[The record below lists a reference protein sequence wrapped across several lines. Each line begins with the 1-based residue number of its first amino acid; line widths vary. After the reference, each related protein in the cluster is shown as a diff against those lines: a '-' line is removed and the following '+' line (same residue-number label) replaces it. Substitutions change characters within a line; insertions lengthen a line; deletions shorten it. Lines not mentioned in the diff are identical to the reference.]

1 LNKVLKNVLKYTVF
15 IAIAVV
21 SFYFAFKGIK
31 FEEFLND
38 LKAARYEFVFL
49 SMVMGYLAFISRG
62 MRWVLLLE
70 PIGEKANTWHAI
82 HAVTIGY
89 FTNLF
94 VPRAGELA
102 RCTALYQTDKVPVN
116 KLFGTVIL
124 ERVVDFIML
133 IGLMLLTLIVE
144 FDRLQRFFVDAF
156 AQDPGEDSGGNA
168 YKIIALLMLVSGGI
182 ALYFLRHRFSHLPLY
197 GRVKDFW
204 GGIKDGLRS
213 IGKLKSKWPFILHT
227 IFIWAMYYLMVYI
240 CVFALP
246 QTKDIDP
253 SSGLFIMIVAG
264 LGMVVPTP
272 GGAGSYHYLVKMAMV
287 TLGISATVGLS
298 FATLVH
304 EGQLLM
310 TIIGGAIAFL
320 AMGRNRIRTKRQAAA
335 LKNS

>member
-1 LNKVLKNVLKYTVF
+1 MLKYTIF

-38 LKAARYEFVFL
+38 LKEAHYEYVLL
-49 SMVMGYLAFISRG
+49 SMVMGYLAFMSRG

-70 PIGEKANTWHAI
+70 PINEKANTWRAI

-102 RCTALYQTDKVPVN
+102 RCTALYQSDKIPVN

-133 IGLMLLTLIVE
+133 LGLVLLTFIVE
-144 FDRLQRFFVDAF
+144 FDRLQLFFADAF
-156 AQDPGEDSGGNA
+156 AQEGTEESGGNVL
-168 YKIIALLMLVSGGI
+168 KVIAGLMLLSGVI

-197 GRVKDFW
+197 GKVKDFW

-227 IFIWAMYYLMVYI
+227 LFIWAMYYLMVYI

-253 SSGLFIMIVAG
+253 SSGLFIMVVAG

-287 TLGISATVGLS
+287 ALGISATVGLS

-310 TIIGGAIAFL
+310 TIVGGAIAFMS
-320 AMGRNRIRTKRQAAA
+320 MGRNRIRNKRAA
-335 LKNS
+335 LKNQQDGGE